1 MLLKRILLLIL
12 MIVLSLGTV
21 QAHASEMSPN
31 EKQILP
37 VLIVNNSY
45 SDTQKSRA
53 RMKAESPNILMH
65 QIIESLGKKYNI
77 KQLNNDYN
85 IHDVASTEKSDLL
98 DAFKETN
105 YPMVMLVEILPVG
118 PGGASLD
125 TLVVVHFKIF
135 NIKDNKYLYNGKLW
149 TQKMTGPDGLRY
161 LNPQIDIL
169 LKDVFKM

>member
-1 MLLKRILLLIL
+1 MKRILLLIL
-12 MIVLSLGTV
+12 MIILSLGTV
-21 QAHASEMSPN
+21 QARASEISQN

-45 SDTQKSRA
+45 SSTDESMAK
-53 RMKAESPNILMH
+53 MKAELPAILMD
-65 QIIESLGKKYNI
+65 QITKSLGDKYNI

-105 YPMVMLVEILPVG
+105 YPMVVLVEILPIDPGARNVHKLVG
-118 PGGASLD
+118 L
-125 TLVVVHFKIF
+125 HFKIF

-149 TQKMTGPDGLRY
+149 TGRTNGYYGLRD
-161 LNPQIDIL
+161 LKPQIDIL